1 MVKLILH
8 KEPLTNDQIQE
19 RRLLE
24 NLKLTP
30 QERFHNLFEL
40 MQLSLMLKGAPLKK
54 PQGLGVV
61 LTREKS

>member
-1 MVKLILH
+1 MPKLILH
-8 KEPLTNDQIQE
+8 KDPLTNEQIRE

-24 NLKLTP
+24 NLALTP
-30 QERFHNLFEL
+30 QERLHNLFEL

-61 LTREKS
+61 LKRTKS